1 MFLLD
6 GVVVFSASDL
16 VRAAACEFA
25 VMRDLDAALG
35 WCDSLESVA
44 DPVLARAAELGQVH
58 ERRHLAAFEERF
70 GDAVVTVERPPMTVS
85 GLEAAARAT
94 CEALAAGREV
104 IYQGAFFDGRL
115 VGFADFLVRHE
126 DGYAVYDTKLAR
138 HAKVPA
144 LLQLAAYADAL
155 GRTGVKVSRQV
166 HLLLGDGST
175 SSHPVADLV
184 PVYRQRRARLQAM
197 LDAHRDAGTPTSWR
211 DGRYGACG
219 RCAVCEPEVVAARD
233 LLLVAGMRAT
243 QRARLLD
250 GGIPAIDALATC
262 PAPVPGI
269 SERAFT
275 TLRAQAVIQL
285 RQEHTEEPVVEVFA
299 PQVLAALPAPDAGDL
314 FFDFEGDPLWAED
327 TGTEWGLEYLFGV
340 VEGPASAPRFRPWW
354 AHSRREERRALLD
367 FLDYVTAL
375 RRAHPHLHIYHYA
388 AYEKTALLRL
398 AGRYGVGEEI
408 VDELLRAGVLVD
420 LYPIVRAAVRIGQRS
435 YGLKALEPLY
445 TGARDG
451 PVTHGAASIVA
462 YADFCAL
469 RDADRRAEAEAVL
482 ADIAAYNEADCRS
495 TMGLRDWL
503 LAQATRVGVAGDG
516 APTVDTGE
524 PDEPGLDRLPG
535 EAALRAF
542 AGDGITHPRSGD
554 QQAAALMAAALGYHR
569 RERKPFWW
577 GHFDRLSHPVDEWAE
592 TRDTLIAATVTLL
605 KDWHTATARQRKMR
619 RHLELIGDLATGS
632 TLRTGDTVFLLYEP
646 PVPAGL
652 RDAGPGTRG
661 YHQGEILGMG
671 TRLVDGVVRDVVEVK
686 EVLPG
691 DAEYAALPMALT
703 PGQPIPARALEQAI
717 ASAAEQMGRMLP
729 QMPHTAAVDI
739 LRRIP
744 PRTRSGAP
752 LPGVVDGD
760 YRAALTAAVLDLD
773 HSYLAVQG
781 PPGTGKTYTA
791 ARVIADLVL
800 RHRWTVGV
808 VAQSHAVVEHLLDE
822 IITVGVPGNRVLK
835 AKTKRQ
841 NPPWTPIE
849 ARQFPA
855 MLDTLGGGGCVLGGT
870 AWDFTNLNCVDPGCL
885 DLLVVDEAGQFCVAN
900 TIAVATAAQ
909 NLLLLGDPQQ
919 LPQVTQGVHPESV
932 ESSVLDWLAEGHP
945 TLPPER
951 GYFLAHTWRMHP
963 HLCERVSQLSYD
975 GRLRSEE
982 TVTRMRS
989 LDGLAPGVH
998 TVMVEHYGNATACA
1012 EEAAEVVSQ
1021 VRAVLGTRWQDPSSF
1036 TGTRVLGEADVLV
1049 VAPYNAQVHLIATH
1063 LARAGLSWVQ
1073 VGTVD
1078 RFQGRQA
1085 AVVVV
1090 SMTASAPE
1098 DVPRGMAFLLSRNRL
1113 NVAVSRAQWA
1123 ALVIRS
1129 HALTDYL
1136 PATPQALTELGAF
1149 LRLTSS
1155 GEVSLD
1161 ALTT

>member
-6 GVVVFSASDL
+6 GVVVGSASDL

-25 VMRDLDAALG
+25 VMRDLDAVLG
-35 WCDSLESVA
+35 LRAAPGSVA
-44 DPVLARAAELGQVH
+44 DPVLERAAELGQVH

-70 GDAVVTVERPPMTVS
+70 GDAVVTIARPAMTAT
-85 GLEAAARAT
+85 GLEAAVRAT
-94 CEALAAGREV
+94 GAALRAGREV
-104 IYQGAFFDGRL
+104 IYQGAFFDGRM
-115 VGFADFLVRHE
+115 VGFADFLVWHE

-138 HAKVPA
+138 HAKVSA

-155 GRTGVKVSRQV
+155 GHTGVEVSRQV

-175 SSHPVADLV
+175 SSHPVADLL
-184 PVYRQRRARLQAM
+184 PVYHRRRARLQAM
-197 LDAHRDAGTPTSWR
+197 LDAHRDAGIPASWQ

-219 RCAVCEPEVVAARD
+219 RCEVCEPEVVAARD

-243 QRARLLD
+243 QRVRLRD
-250 GGIPAIDALATC
+250 GGISTLDALATC

-269 SERAFT
+269 SERAFV
-275 TLRAQAVIQL
+275 TLRAQAGIQL
-285 RQEHTEEPVVEVFA
+285 RQEQTAEPVVEVFA
-299 PQVLAALPAPDAGDL
+299 PQALAALPAPDPGDI
-314 FFDFEGDPLWAED
+314 FFDFEGDPLWTED
-327 TGTEWGLEYLFGV
+327 GGAEWGLEYLFGV

-367 FLDYVTAL
+367 FLDYVTAR
-375 RRAHPHLHIYHYA
+375 RRAHPNLHIYHYA

-469 RDADRRAEAEAVL
+469 RDAGRLAEAEAVL

-503 LAQATRVGVAGDG
+503 LTQAARAGVAGDR
-516 APTVDTGE
+516 APTVDTDA
-524 PDEPGLDRLPG
+524 PDEPEPALFPG

-542 AGDGITHPRSGD
+542 AGDGITHPRGRD
-554 QQAAALMAAALGYHR
+554 EQAAAVMAAALGYHR

-592 TRDTLIAATVTLL
+592 TRDTLIATTVTLTE
-605 KDWHTATARQRKMR
+605 DWHTATAHQRKKR

-686 EVLPG
+686 ELLPG
-691 DAEYAALPMALT
+691 GEEYTTLPMALT
-703 PGQPIPARALEQAI
+703 PGQPIPARPLERAV
-717 ASAAEQMGRMLP
+717 AAAAEHMSQALP
-729 QMPHTAAVDI
+729 QLPRTAAVDI

-744 PRTRSGAP
+744 PRTRSEAP
-752 LPGVVDGD
+752 LPAVLDGN
-760 YRAALTAAVLDLD
+760 YHAALTAAVLDLD

-791 ARVIADLVL
+791 ARVVADLVTG
-800 RHRWTVGV
+800 HRWTVGV
-808 VAQSHAVVEHLLDE
+808 VAQSHAAVEHLLDE
-822 IITVGVPGNRVLK
+822 IVRAGVPANRVLK
-835 AKTKRQ
+835 AKTKR
-841 NPPWTPIE
+841 PTPSWTPIE
-849 ARQFPA
+849 APQFPA

-885 DLLVVDEAGQFCVAN
+885 GLLVVDEAGQFCLAN

-919 LPQVTQGVHPESV
+919 LPQVSQGVHPERV
-932 ESSVLDWLAEGHP
+932 EVSVLDWLAEGHP

-963 HLCERVSQLSYD
+963 QLCERVSQLSYD

-982 TVTRMRS
+982 TVTGTRS
-989 LDGLAPGVH
+989 LHGLAPGVH
-998 TVMVEHYGNATACA
+998 TVLVEHHGNATACA
-1012 EEAAEVVSQ
+1012 EEAAEVVRQ
-1021 VRAVLGTRWQDPSSF
+1021 VQAVLGARWQDPSSS
-1036 TGTRVLGEADVLV
+1036 TDVRTLTEADVLV

-1063 LARAGLSWVQ
+1063 LAQAGLSRVQ

-1085 AVVVV
+1085 VVVV
-1090 SMTASAPE
+1090 LSMTASAPE

-1123 ALVIRS
+1123 TLVIRS
-1129 HALTDYL
+1129 RTLTDYL
-1136 PATPQALTELGAF
+1136 PATPQALAELGAF

-1155 GEVSLD
+1155 GEASVD